1 VPGYPGSAELR
12 LATERGELDGDGGAW
27 GAISPE
33 WLEGKKI
40 NPIVPTAP
48 IVPPDMP
55 KDVPYVLRLPV
66 MPRIGEEAITVVEA
80 IYAAPKNVVDE
91 ARKLAGN

>member
-1 VPGYPGSAELR
+1 
-12 LATERGELDGDGGAW
+12 
-27 GAISPE
+27 
-33 WLEGKKI
+33 
-40 NPIVPTAP
+40 VPTAP

-66 MPRIGEEAITVVEA
+66 MPRTGEEAIKVVEA

-91 ARKLAGN
+91 ARKLAVK